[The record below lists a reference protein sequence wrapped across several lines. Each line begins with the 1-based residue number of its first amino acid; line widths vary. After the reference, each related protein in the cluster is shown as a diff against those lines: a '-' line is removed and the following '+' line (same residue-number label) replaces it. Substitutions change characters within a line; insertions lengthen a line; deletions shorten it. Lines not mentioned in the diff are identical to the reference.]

1 MSQAYPTLA
10 AWLGPE
16 RAQAVP
22 KGTVLFAD
30 GDAYRGAV
38 FLFEGTVTLRKSS
51 ARGRALILAIE
62 TGPTLFGEAPHLT
75 GEGTYAVTARIVAP
89 SRIARL
95 APTDVERALAEPGVG
110 REIVEN
116 LARKL
121 HRFRQSIFEFTLADA
136 GLRLHQFLE
145 TLARPARRGVAPQAL
160 PVRVTLPVTKH
171 ELSQLMGITPEALSR
186 TFESLEAAGV
196 IERRPGREIVLRRWM
211 DPDERP

>member
-1 MSQAYPTLA
+1 MSEAYPKLA

-16 RAQAVP
+16 RAAAVP
-22 KGTVLFAD
+22 KGTVLFTD

-38 FLFEGTVTLRKSS
+38 FLAEGTATIRKSS
-51 ARGRALILAIE
+51 ARGRALILSIE

-75 GEGTYAVTARIVAP
+75 GEGSYAVTARVVTP
-89 SRIARL
+89 SRIVRL
-95 APTDVERALAEPGVG
+95 GPADLERALREPGVD

-136 GLRLHQFLE
+136 SLRLHQFLE
-145 TLARPARRGVAPQAL
+145 TLARPSRRVPPPAL
-160 PVRVTLPVTKH
+160 PAAVTLPVTKH

-186 TFESLEAAGV
+186 TFEALEAAGA
-196 IERRPGREIVLRRWM
+196 IERRPGRGILLRRFT